1 MFEQGAMPRK
11 ATCFTHTRTEEED
24 AVVQEEADSAKD
36 EADEARLTKT
46 TRNFGIKTE
55 AIEEPS
61 EEGGASIP
69 VRTDKARSNADIA
82 EKSVTTK
89 KNVIRRYASRLPLA
103 DNSPTTPSTPTMTI
117 AAECS

>member
-24 AVVQEEADSAKD
+24 AAMQEEADSAKD
-36 EADEARLTKT
+36 EADEAQLTKT

-69 VRTDKARSNADIA
+69 VRANKPRSNAVIA
-82 EKSVTTK
+82 EKSATMK
-89 KNVIRRYASRLPLA
+89 KSAERRSASRLPQA
-103 DNSPTTPSTPTMTI
+103 DNSPITPPTPTMKI
-117 AAECS
+117 MAECL